1 MVSVSSKQEVE
12 VRGSSDFLQLY
23 PCQGQVKAPRHAWRR
38 GMGWG
43 TWGGGCSE
51 GTGDEPWQDWDLR
64 PQMWSLVILCGCA
77 VVAAKVGL
85 GTQMDFPLVRGRRE
99 APRREQKE
107 VVRHAGPATAP

>member
-1 MVSVSSKQEVE
+1 M
-12 VRGSSDFLQLY
+12 L
-23 PCQGQVKAPRHAWRR
+23 
-38 GMGWG
+38 
-43 TWGGGCSE
+43 GGGAWAGE
-51 GTGDEPWQDWDLR
+51 PGVEAAVREQAGDEPWQDWDLR

-107 VVRHAGPATAP
+107 VVLHAGPATAP